1 LRHRNFRLFFGGQT
15 ISVIGTW
22 MTRVATSWL
31 VYRLTHSALML
42 GTVGFA
48 GQIPTFLLAPFAG
61 VIVDRINR
69 RTLLVWTQSIAMLQS
84 FALALLTL
92 THHINVTEVLCL
104 SMVQGTVNAFD
115 MPGRQSFMI
124 EMVGESADLSNA
136 IAINSAMV
144 NSARLIGPA
153 LAGILIAATNE
164 GWCFGIDGFSYIAV
178 IASLLLMQV
187 TPKSESR
194 HTGTVLDQM
203 REGWNYVAHFSPIR
217 NILLLFGV
225 VGLMGWP
232 FMVLMPV
239 FATTV
244 LHGGPHTLGFLMG
257 AVGVGSLV
265 SALALVVRKSV
276 VGLTVMIPLAAAILG
291 LGLILFGLSHAMWL
305 SMLLMLLVGF
315 GMMQG
320 TTASNTIIQTVV
332 DGKMRGRVMSFY
344 TIAFVGTAPFGSLL
358 SGALAHAIGAQDT
371 VIFSGVMCIV
381 GSLLFCTQLKTIHR
395 EIRPVYERLGIISAE
410 VTQASPS

>member
-1 LRHRNFRLFFGGQT
+1 
-15 ISVIGTW
+15 
-22 MTRVATSWL
+22 MTRIATSWL

-61 VIVDRINR
+61 VIVDRIDR
-69 RTLLVWTQSIAMLQS
+69 RALLVWTQTIAMLQS
-84 FALALLTL
+84 FSLAILTL

-104 SMVQGTVNAFD
+104 SMVQGTINAFD

-124 EMVGESADLSNA
+124 EMVGDSADLSNA

-164 GWCFGIDGFSYIAV
+164 GWCFSIDGISYLAV
-178 IASLLLMQV
+178 IASLLLMRV
-187 TPKSESR
+187 TPKAQTG
-194 HTGTVLDQM
+194 HTGTLLGQM

-239 FATTV
+239 FATKV

-257 AVGVGSLV
+257 AVGVGSLG

-276 VGLTVMIPLAAAILG
+276 LGLTVMIPLSAGIFG
-291 LGLILFGLSHAMWL
+291 LGLILFGLSHVLWV
-305 SMLLMLLVGF
+305 SMILMLFVGF

-358 SGALAHAIGAQDT
+358 SGSLAHVIGAQRT
-371 VIFSGVMCIV
+371 VIFSGVMCIL
-381 GSLLFCTQLKTIHR
+381 GSILFSTQLKTIHR
-395 EIRPVYERLGIISAE
+395 EIHPVYKRLGII
-410 VTQASPS
+410 P

>member
-1 LRHRNFRLFFGGQT
+1 
-15 ISVIGTW
+15 
-22 MTRVATSWL
+22 MTRIATSWL

-61 VIVDRINR
+61 VIVDRIDR
-69 RTLLVWTQSIAMLQS
+69 RALLVWTQTIAMLQS
-84 FALALLTL
+84 FSLAILTL

-104 SMVQGTVNAFD
+104 SMVQGTINAFD

-124 EMVGESADLSNA
+124 EMVGDSADLSNA

-164 GWCFGIDGFSYIAV
+164 GWCFSIDGISYLAV
-178 IASLLLMQV
+178 IASLLLMRV
-187 TPKSESR
+187 TPKAQTG
-194 HTGTVLDQM
+194 HTGTLLGQM

-239 FATTV
+239 FATKV

-257 AVGVGSLV
+257 AVGVGSLG

-276 VGLTVMIPLAAAILG
+276 LGLTVMIPLSAGIFG
-291 LGLILFGLSHAMWL
+291 LGLILFGLSHVLWV
-305 SMLLMLLVGF
+305 SMILMLFVGF

-344 TIAFVGTAPFGSLL
+344 TISFVGTAPFGSLL
-358 SGALAHAIGAQDT
+358 SGSLAHVIGAQRT
-371 VIFSGVMCIV
+371 VIFSGVMCIL
-381 GSLLFCTQLKTIHR
+381 GSILFSTQLKTIHR
-395 EIRPVYERLGIISAE
+395 EIHPVYKRLGII
-410 VTQASPS
+410 P